1 MPIYLAR
8 NGKMLTRV
16 NGTRSFGEIVSP
28 IPPEPTVYE
37 VTIGSQTW
45 MSKNLAVDDGQGG
58 IYTHTV
64 NYGQGDVTEY
74 YYTWYAAVRVAESI
88 EGWHLP
94 SDSEWSRLI
103 DSVGGHKYSGTK
115 LKSTIGWESSP
126 GTDEYGFTALPSGY
140 FEISSGTAGGIGGG
154 NCIWSA
160 DTFTPDT
167 AYYYYMNIVS
177 TSLGRNT
184 TNKERSAYSVR
195 LIKDS

>member
-1 MPIYLAR
+1 MSIYLAR

-28 IPPEPTVYE
+28 ITPEPTFDE

-58 IYTHTV
+58 IYTDTV
-64 NYGQGDVTEY
+64 NYGQGDVVEY
-74 YYTWYAAVRVAESI
+74 YYTWYAAERVAASI

-94 SDSEWSRLI
+94 SITEWSTLER
-103 DSVGGHKYSGTK
+103 SVGGQQYAGKA
-115 LKSTIGWESSP
+115 LKSTIGWESGP
-126 GTDEYGFTALPSGY
+126 GTDEYGFTAFPSGH
-140 FEISSGTAGGIGGG
+140 FEISSGKAGGIGRG

-160 DTFTPDT
+160 DWGSLGT
-167 AYYYYMNIVS
+167 AYYYYMNRTE
-177 TSLGRNT
+177 TSLGRDTANLE
-184 TNKERSAYSVR
+184 KAYSVR